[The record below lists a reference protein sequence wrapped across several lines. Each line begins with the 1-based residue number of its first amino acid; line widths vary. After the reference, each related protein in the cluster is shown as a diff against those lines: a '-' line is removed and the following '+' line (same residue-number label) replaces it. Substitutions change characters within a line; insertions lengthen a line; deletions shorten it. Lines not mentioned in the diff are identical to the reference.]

1 MTWKFDKQV
10 AGIYHHHVR
19 QHIPNYDAVI
29 NQSIDCCIDFC
40 NSNDSIVDFGCATG
54 YTLQRLTDAGF
65 TNLLGVD
72 SSQDMINVCDTNI
85 AKYSTKLPAQ
95 KFKTIIA
102 NWVLHFNENKTD
114 IINQMGTSIDNGF
127 VFISDKMITTDYVS
141 KKYHQWKYS
150 QGVSW
155 EDIKRKEQA
164 LQGVMFIHPVEWYIE
179 TLKQAGFYQI
189 EVIDA
194 KLGFV
199 SLLAF
204 KNKCISLTKIDRHIT
219 QSIL

>member
-85 AKYSTKLPAQ
+85 AKYSTKLPEQ

-204 KNKCISLTKIDRHIT
+204 KK
-219 QSIL
+219 